1 MEVLCIHRYD
11 QPEEEL
17 ETAVKNRDRN
27 AKKHYNYYSLKY
39 NLPKLCPNLAPQI
52 HSLQYFLTS
61 LINTKV
67 YKERNARSKEEKVEE
82 IELCI

>member
-11 QPEEEL
+11 QLEEEL
-17 ETAVKNRDRN
+17 ETAVRNGDRN

-39 NLPKLCPNLAPQI
+39 NLPKLCPNLPPQI
-52 HSLQYFLTS
+52 HGLQYFLTS

-67 YKERNARSKEEKVEE
+67 YKQRFEQEKKEVEY
-82 IELCI
+82 IKELYV

>member
-17 ETAVKNRDRN
+17 ETAVKNGGRN

-39 NLPKLCPNLAPQI
+39 NLPKLCPNLPPQI
-52 HSLQYFLTS
+52 HGLQYFLTS
-61 LINTKV
+61 LINTKC
-67 YKERNARSKEEKVEE
+67 YKENVAQLEEKVK
-82 IELCI
+82 LPVLHV